1 MKLLGVPPGAA
12 VAVFAEVVNH
22 QTHILQVPDAR
33 LRVPEPKALRMA
45 AHQGGG
51 PLAQLRR
58 SGRGRRKFAQL
69 VRLGIHAV
77 KLEALQRCGKPGQME
92 ADAQK
97 AGRRAPGTNYRGA
110 KSSSPA
116 LLEPS

>member
-33 LRVPEPKALRMA
+33 LWMPEPKTLRMTT
-45 AHQGGG
+45 HQSGR

-58 SGRGRRKFAQL
+58 SGRGRRPFAQL
-69 VRLGIHAV
+69 IGLGIHAGKV
-77 KLEALQRCGKPGQME
+77 EASQRGSKFRE
-92 ADAQK
+92 LAW
-97 AGRRAPGTNYRGA
+97 
-110 KSSSPA
+110 
-116 LLEPS
+116 E